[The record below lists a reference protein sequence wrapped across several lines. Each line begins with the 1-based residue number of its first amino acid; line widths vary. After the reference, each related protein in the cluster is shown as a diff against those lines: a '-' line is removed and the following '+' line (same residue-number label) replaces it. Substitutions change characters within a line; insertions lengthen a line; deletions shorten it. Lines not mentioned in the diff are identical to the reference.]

1 MLADLT
7 ELTESL
13 TPLALLGIPIALI
26 GAVFLAL
33 GAQLQHRG
41 VGKVDMQV
49 PAVQGNVD
57 SLTPPVQSTAGL
69 SMAQLAGLAR
79 RPSWLFGTLMLGL
92 AIVLQLTSL
101 GLSPITLVQPLGAVA
116 LVITA
121 LLNARITG
129 VRLDRLSIRAIVL
142 CVLGVAVFVT
152 LAAFTTTSHRVT
164 DAQLIIILSILG
176 AVTVAFAVLFA
187 VYRKRFKAIMYI
199 LGAGVLYGFV
209 ATLAKVVIDRSKTG
223 DFFEWLTLLCLG
235 ALLLAT
241 VLGGYFVQN
250 AYASGPPDLVIAG
263 LTVIDPL
270 IAVSIGIVVLN
281 EAAGAPLFAVIGFIV
296 AGIIAMY
303 GVFELSKHHPQTQH

>member
-1 MLADLT
+1 MLADLN

-26 GAVFLAL
+26 GAVFLAV

-41 VGKVDMQV
+41 VGHVD
-49 PAVQGNVD
+49 A
-57 SLTPPVQSTAGL
+57 LTPPVQSAAGL
-69 SMAQLAGLAR
+69 SFGQLLALAR
-79 RPSWLFGTLMLGL
+79 RPSWLLGTVMLGL

-121 LLNARITG
+121 IINARVSR
-129 VRLDRLSIRAIVL
+129 VRLDRFSIRAITF
-142 CVLGVAVFVT
+142 CVVGVAIFVT
-152 LAAFTTTSHRVT
+152 LAAFTTTSRRVT
-164 DAQLIIILSILG
+164 DDKLFIILGILA
-176 AVTVAFAVLFA
+176 AVTLAFAVLFA
-187 VYRKRFKAIMYI
+187 VYRSRFKALMYI

-209 ATLAKVVIDRSKTG
+209 ATLAKVVIDRAKTG
-223 DFFEWLTLLCLG
+223 DLFELLTLTCVA

-270 IAVSIGIVVLN
+270 VAVSIGILVLN
-281 EAAGAPLFAVIGFIV
+281 EAATAPLFAVFGFVI
-296 AGIIAMY
+296 AGILAIY
-303 GVFELSKHHPQTQH
+303 GVFQLSKHHPQTQH

>member
-13 TPLALLGIPIALI
+13 TPLALLGIPIALV
-26 GAVFLAL
+26 GAVFLAV

-41 VGKVDMQV
+41 VGKVDSRMPQASV
-49 PAVQGNVD
+49 EA
-57 SLTPPVQSTAGL
+57 LTPPVQSTAGL
-69 SMAQLAGLAR
+69 SMAQLLALAR
-79 RPSWLFGTLMLGL
+79 RPSWLFGTVMLGL
-92 AIVLQLTSL
+92 AIVAQLTSL

-121 LLNARITG
+121 IMNARLTG
-129 VRLDRLSIRAIVL
+129 ASLDRLSVRAIMF

-152 LAAFTTTSHRVT
+152 LAAFTTTSRPVSNV
-164 DAQLIIILSILG
+164 QLIIILSILG

-187 VYRKRFKAIMYI
+187 LYRKRFKAIMYI
-199 LGAGVLYGFV
+199 IGAGVLYGFV

-223 DFFEWLTLLCLG
+223 DFFDGLTLLCVG

-250 AYASGPPDLVIAG
+250 AYASGPP
-263 LTVIDPL
+263 
-270 IAVSIGIVVLN
+270 
-281 EAAGAPLFAVIGFIV
+281 
-296 AGIIAMY
+296 
-303 GVFELSKHHPQTQH
+303 

>member
-1 MLADLT
+1 VLEDLT
-7 ELTESL
+7 DLTESL

-26 GAVFLAL
+26 GAVFLAV

-41 VGKVDMQV
+41 VGKVDALTPPV
-49 PAVQGNVD
+49 HTVD
-57 SLTPPVQSTAGL
+57 TLTPPVQSTAGL
-69 SMAQLAGLAR
+69 SMGQLLALAR

-92 AIVLQLTSL
+92 AIVAQLTSL

-121 LLNARITG
+121 IMNARITG
-129 VRLDRLSIRAIVL
+129 MKIDRLSARAIGF

-152 LAAFTTTSHRVT
+152 LAAFTTTSRPVS

-176 AVTVAFAVLFA
+176 GVTAAFAVLYG
-187 VYRKRFKAIMYI
+187 VYRKRFKALMYI
-199 LGAGVLYGFV
+199 IGAGVLYGFV
-209 ATLAKVVIDRSKTG
+209 ATLAKVVIDRTKTG
-223 DFFEWLTLLCLG
+223 DFFEWLTLLCVV

-270 IAVSIGIVVLN
+270 VAVSIGIVVLH
-281 EAAGAPLFAVIGFIV
+281 EAAGAPLFAVIGFVLAGVV
-296 AGIIAMY
+296 AIY
-303 GVFELSKHHPQTQH
+303 GVFELSKHHPQSQH

>member
-7 ELTESL
+7 DLTESL

-26 GAVFLAL
+26 GAVFLAV

-41 VGKVDMQV
+41 VGKVDAHARALQDIE
-49 PAVQGNVD
+49 G
-57 SLTPPVQSTAGL
+57 LTPPVLSTAGL
-69 SMAQLAGLAR
+69 SMSQLVALAR

-92 AIVLQLTSL
+92 AIVAQLTSL

-121 LLNARITG
+121 IMNARITG
-129 VRLDRLSIRAIVL
+129 VRIDRLSIRAIGF

-152 LAAFTTTSHRVT
+152 LAAFTTTSRPVS
-164 DAQLIIILSILG
+164 DAQLIIILSILSG
-176 AVTVAFAVLFA
+176 VTVAFAVLFA
-187 VYRKRFKAIMYI
+187 LYRKRFKAIMYI
-199 LGAGVLYGFV
+199 IGAGVLYGFV
-209 ATLAKVVIDRSKTG
+209 ATLAKVIIDRTKTG
-223 DFFEWLTLLCLG
+223 DFFEVFTLVCLG

-281 EAAGAPLFAVIGFIV
+281 EAAGAPLFAVIGFV
-296 AGIIAMY
+296 LAGIVAMY
-303 GVFELSKHHPQTQH
+303 GVFELAKHHPQSQH